1 MQHPEDPGQ
10 PFHDSD
16 YTGQLQ
22 KSLTRLWLLGELLFD
37 ILRQRA
43 FRYLGHHINVILGVD
58 EAVHQFGRFLH
69 LVASLE
75 GVQLLE

>member
-22 KSLTRLWLLGELLFD
+22 KSLTRLWLLRELLFD